1 MVANQ
6 TLRLGVIGAG
16 KVGTSLGRLLAAQGY
31 PIAAV
36 FSRTPE
42 HARQLADSAGTQV
55 ATSAADVLTLADLT
69 LLTVPDDTIAPLA
82 GALAADILSGASRA
96 VVHTSGVHD
105 ASVLQPLAARGFM
118 TGSLHPIHPF
128 ASVDAPA
135 ESLAGVTFAV
145 EAAAAQLQAWLRQLI
160 AALGGYALDIPAGGK
175 ATYHAAMVFA
185 SNYTVTLYAL
195 AERLLL
201 DLGAERAAA
210 DRALNALL
218 GATVENVRRQG
229 IPDALTGPLVRADV
243 GTIGAH
249 LRALESA
256 DAEASALYRQLAR
269 MTYPLLTARG
279 VDVDSI
285 ERLLEQEDDHAT
297 DRT

>member
-1 MVANQ
+1 MTHNA
-6 TLRLGVIGAG
+6 LRLGIIGAG
-16 KVGTSLGRLLAAQGY
+16 RVSTSLGRLLVAAGY

-36 FSRTPE
+36 SSRTPE
-42 HARQLADSAGTQV
+42 HANQLAEVLGAQV
-55 ATSAADVLTLADLT
+55 AAEAADVLALADLT

-82 GALAADILSGASRA
+82 GALAANAQSGVGRA

-105 ASVLQPLAARGFM
+105 ASALEPLAARGFM

-128 ASVDAPA
+128 ASADTPA

-145 EAAAAQLQAWLRQLI
+145 EGQAVQLRTWLHALI
-160 AALGGYALDIPAGGK
+160 ASLGGYSLDIPAGGK

-201 DLGAERAAA
+201 GLGAEQAAA
-210 DRALNALL
+210 DRALNALMS
-218 GATVENVRRQG
+218 ATVENLRRQG

-243 GTIGAH
+243 GTIAAH
-249 LRALESA
+249 LRALESTN
-256 DAEASALYRQLAR
+256 AEAAALYRQCAR

-297 DRT
+297 DPT